1 MYNDVIILGMKL
13 RPPCELVVRYVLPA
27 FRSLVAKELVNRYH
41 FSQKAAA
48 EKLGTT
54 QASISHYLY
63 SKRGDKRMKEL
74 ESVASIRSVV
84 SEIAEGIATE
94 KLASLDA
101 MLSFCQLCT
110 ALRNQDVICDL
121 HRDAT
126 FLPENCNICKRVTE
140 T

>member
-1 MYNDVIILGMKL
+1 M

-27 FRSLVAKELVNRYH
+27 FRSLVAKELVGKYH
-41 FSQKAAA
+41 FSQKTAA

-54 QASISHYLY
+54 QASVSYYLY
-63 SKRGDKRMKEL
+63 SKRGNKRMKEL

-84 SEIAEGIATE
+84 GEVAKGIAAE
-94 KLASLDA
+94 KLAPMDSLV
-101 MLSFCQLCT
+101 MFCQLCT
-110 ALRNQDVICDL
+110 ALRNRDVICDL

-126 FLPENCNICKRVTE
+126 VLPESCDVCGRVSE

>member
-1 MYNDVIILGMKL
+1 MGIRL

-41 FSQKAAA
+41 FSQRVAA

-63 SKRGDKRMKEL
+63 SKRGNKRMKQL
-74 ESVASIRSVV
+74 ESLASIRSIV
-84 SEIAEGIATE
+84 SEVVDGIANAN
-94 KLASLDA
+94 LAPMDS
-101 MLSFCQLCT
+101 MLRFCQLCA
-110 ALRNQDVICDL
+110 ALRNQGVVCDL
-121 HRDAT
+121 HRDVT
-126 FLPENCNICKRVTE
+126 LLPENCDVCERITG